1 MHFDVLDKRLMDS
14 RVDFRIEPPNG
25 MLAECHWKRYFEA
38 TGRIYV
44 LSVPVVHLT
53 MRARIT
59 FEVITLLW
67 RRFRQRNLMRCI
79 RLDVLYVA
87 VVSGTL
93 KAFRNRGLEDSQGR
107 CRCIICTVGV
117 WREVG
122 RSLDESG
129 AAV

>member
-1 MHFDVLDKRLMDS
+1 MERSENDPHS
-14 RVDFRIEPPNG
+14 RGKLICLLRMG
-25 MLAECHWKRYFEA
+25 
-38 TGRIYV
+38 V

-93 KAFRNRGLEDSQGR
+93 KAFRNRGLEDRQGR